1 MLTETMSTSDI
12 EREIRAFLI
21 NNFLFG
27 RAEALTEN
35 AALMGGVIDST
46 GAIELVIFLQDKFGI
61 TIEDEEMAVPENF
74 DSLSNL
80 VAFVDGKLRNNTSAG
95 HIS

>member
-1 MLTETMSTSDI
+1 MSTSDI
-12 EREIRAFLI
+12 EHEIRSFLI

-27 RAEALTEN
+27 RAEALADN
-35 AALMGGVIDST
+35 AALLGGVIDST

-80 VAFVDGKLRNNTSAG
+80 VTFVETKLRNNTGAG
-95 HIS
+95 NIS